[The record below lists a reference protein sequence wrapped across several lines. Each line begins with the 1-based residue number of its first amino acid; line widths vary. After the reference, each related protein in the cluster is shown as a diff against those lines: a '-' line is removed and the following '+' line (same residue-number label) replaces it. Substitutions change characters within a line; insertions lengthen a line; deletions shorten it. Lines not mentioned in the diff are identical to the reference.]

1 MPETVTQN
9 CGVSEKKVVNV
20 ITDRARLIFE
30 VFLAGTGLMLWVSVM
45 FFSPLNDVKGDIKLI
60 QKDINT
66 IQINHEAHIENV
78 YKELSDLKIKE
89 NETDIRL
96 EKQNE
101 TIIKLLTIYEES
113 K

>member
-1 MPETVTQN
+1 MPETITQN
-9 CGVSEKKVVNV
+9 CNPSEKKVVNV
-20 ITDRARLIFE
+20 ISDRARLVIE

-60 QKDINT
+60 QKDINV
-66 IQINHEAHIENV
+66 IQTNHQQHIENL
-78 YKELSDLKIKE
+78 YKEIAQMKLDQKE
-89 NETDIRL
+89 MDARL

-101 TIIKLLTIYEES
+101 GLIRLLELHN